1 MSNPERWRKFKP
13 LPEDIQQRLVQLQP
27 IFEQNRVKL
36 VYLFGSLAQDRMGH
50 DIDLAILREGENAS
64 ALYPAI
70 TELLGTE
77 RVDLVDLGA
86 ASPVVRFEVIRTGRL
101 LFTDNEQAQLE
112 FELETLRIYKDTNWM
127 RKRQEL
133 ILRERMAEW
142 SSNELPSS
150 SG

>member
-13 LPEDIQQRLVQLQP
+13 LPEDIPRRLAQLHP
-27 IFEQNRVKL
+27 IFEQNQVKL
-36 VYLFGSLAQDRMGH
+36 VYLFGSLAQDRLGN

-70 TELLGTE
+70 IELLGTE
-77 RVDLVDLGA
+77 RVDLVDLEA

-101 LFTDNEQAQLE
+101 IFAVNEQAQLD